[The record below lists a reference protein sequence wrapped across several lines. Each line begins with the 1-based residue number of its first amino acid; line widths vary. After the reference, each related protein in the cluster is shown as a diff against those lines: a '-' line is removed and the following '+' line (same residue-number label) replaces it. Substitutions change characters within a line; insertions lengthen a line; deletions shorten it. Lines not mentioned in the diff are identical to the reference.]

1 MRSSHLVSALI
12 AAVAMPLFIAPL
24 AHAGP
29 SSTAPTTSTA
39 PSSTTPS
46 EGFDPSMVKPGLPM
60 PVPEGSFGY
69 IATRGA
75 TKWMDDRRPGALIRN
90 LPVPPA
96 FRAANSSM
104 GKIIDAELDAAMAK
118 PGACVQII
126 VTPHS
131 KSGLFSYG
139 FFAIEPEYCPS

>member
-12 AAVAMPLFIAPL
+12 AAVAVSLFIAPL

-29 SSTAPTTSTA
+29 SSTAP
-39 PSSTTPS
+39 STTTPPS
-46 EGFDPSMVKPGLPM
+46 EDFDPSMVKPGLPM

-75 TKWMDDRRPGALIRN
+75 TKWMDDRQPGALVRN

-96 FRAANSSM
+96 FREANSAM
-104 GKIIDAELDAAMAK
+104 GKIIDAELDAAMAE

-139 FFAIEPEYCPS
+139 FFAVEPEYCPS